1 MNDDTMTTDGS
12 AARRPRD
19 WARTA
24 TLLGGGVLAGAM
36 LAGVAS
42 ANAAT
47 STPSP
52 STSTGTGSSSSSTST
67 TTPPK
72 DVKPGGSTP
81 VRSDEKSVSSTISA
95 TLTEKALAQ
104 VSGGTVI
111 RVETDAGDAAYEVH
125 MKKADGSLVTVKF
138 DKSLAFVAVEDGMG
152 KGDPAPSGKHGTPPS
167 GAPQGAPSSST
178 TTG

>member
-12 AARRPRD
+12 AARRPRN

-42 ANAAT
+42 ASAAT

-52 STSTGTGSSSSSTST
+52 STSTGSGSSSSSSSATA
-67 TTPPK
+67 PPK
-72 DVKPGGSTP
+72 DVDPGGSTP
-81 VRSDEKSVSSTISA
+81 VRSDEKSVSSTVSA

-125 MKKADGSLVTVKF
+125 MKKADGTLVTVKF
-138 DKSLAFVAVEDGMG
+138 DKDLNLTAVEDGMG
-152 KGDPAPSGKHGTPPS
+152 KGDPAPAGGHAGPP
-167 GAPQGAPSSST
+167 AGAPSGSST
-178 TTG
+178 TG

>member
-12 AARRPRD
+12 AARRPRN

-47 STPSP
+47 STPTP
-52 STSTGTGSSSSSTST
+52 STSTGTGSSSSSAST

-72 DVKPGGSTP
+72 DLNPGGSTP

-95 TLTEKALAQ
+95 TLSEKALAK
-104 VSGGTVI
+104 VTGGTVI

-125 MKKADGSLVTVKF
+125 MKKADGTLVTVKF
-138 DKSLAFVAVEDGMG
+138 DKDLNLTAVEDGMG
-152 KGDPAPSGKHGTPPS
+152 KGDPAPTGGQ
-167 GAPQGAPSSST
+167 GAPPAGAPSSST
-178 TTG
+178 ITG

>member
-1 MNDDTMTTDGS
+1 MNDDTVPTDGS
-12 AARRPRD
+12 AARRPRN

-52 STSTGTGSSSSSTST
+52 STTTGTGSSSSSAPT

-72 DVKPGGSTP
+72 DFNPGGSTP

-95 TLTEKALAQ
+95 TLTEKAVAK

-111 RVETDAGDAAYEVH
+111 RVETDSGDAAYEVH
-125 MKKADGSLVTVKF
+125 MKKADGTLVTVKF
-138 DKSLAFVAVEDGMG
+138 DKDLSPTAVEDGMG
-152 KGDPAPSGKHGTPPS
+152 KGDPAPAGG
-167 GAPQGAPSSST
+167 QGAPPAGAPSSASSST